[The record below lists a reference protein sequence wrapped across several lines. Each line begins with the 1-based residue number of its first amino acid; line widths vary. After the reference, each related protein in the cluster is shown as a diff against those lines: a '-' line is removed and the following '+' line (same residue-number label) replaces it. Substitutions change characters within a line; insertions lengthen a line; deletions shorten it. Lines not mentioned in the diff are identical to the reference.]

1 MLAGAVVEV
10 VEVVK
15 VKVEVVEAERRW
27 AVSGNS
33 DGW

>member
-1 MLAGAVVEV
+1 VMVKVEV
-10 VEVVK
+10 E
-15 VKVEVVEAERRW
+15 VEVVEAERRW